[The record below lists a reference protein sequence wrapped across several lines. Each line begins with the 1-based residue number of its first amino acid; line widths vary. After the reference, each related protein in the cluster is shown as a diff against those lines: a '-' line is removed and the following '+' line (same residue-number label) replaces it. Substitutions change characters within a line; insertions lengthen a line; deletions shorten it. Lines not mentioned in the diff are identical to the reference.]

1 MWAIGLA
8 RKGLLLEHCGNY
20 CLVGRAYSLAAS
32 LATLSGGRASAL
44 GEGRGLRL
52 LRVCVG
58 VEMAVA
64 LATGL
69 LGILT
74 IFWHGWIEI

>member
-1 MWAIGLA
+1 LA
-8 RKGLLLEHCGNY
+8 
-20 CLVGRAYSLAAS
+20 VS
-32 LATLSGGRASAL
+32 LATLSGGCASVL

-64 LATGL
+64 TGL

-74 IFWHGWIEI
+74 IFWPGWIEI